1 MLVLAL
7 VLGAVLVASL
17 AISIGA
23 VTVPLRVVWS
33 SIAHHLG
40 IAGAVDDPIQDQIVW
55 DLRVPRALLAFVVGA
70 GLAVAGTV
78 IQATVR
84 NPLGDPYLLGIV
96 PGASAGAV
104 LVFVLGSKSAAG
116 LSLSGAAFV
125 GAMIAFVLTFTLS
138 RQGGRWPPT
147 RLILAG
153 VAVGYLMSAVTFYL
167 ESLADPN
174 QLQGVL
180 FWLLGSVSR
189 ARWSSLGLP
198 SVIVVVSTAWL
209 ILQGRRLNTLA
220 SGEGVPAASLGI
232 NVGRFQFVLMTIVSL
247 LTAAVVAAA
256 GGVGSVGLMVPHIV
270 RVLVGADH
278 RRVLL
283 ASTLLG
289 GVFLIGADVAEQTLQ
304 APVELPIGVVTAA
317 AGAPFFL
324 WLLRSKLSDTQGR

>member
-1 MLVLAL
+1 VLVLVLL
-7 VLGAVLVASL
+7 VSAVLVGSVAV
-17 AISIGA
+17 SIGA
-23 VTVPLRVVWS
+23 VTVPLGVVWR
-33 SIAHHLG
+33 SIAHHVG
-40 IAGAVDDPIQDQIVW
+40 IIGAVEDPIQDQIVW
-55 DLRVPRALLAFVVGA
+55 DLRVPRGLLAFLVGA

-104 LVFVLGSKSAAG
+104 FVLVLGSSAAAG
-116 LSLSGAAFV
+116 LSVSGAAFV
-125 GAMIAFVLTFTLS
+125 GAMIAFVATFALS

-153 VAVGYLMSAVTFYL
+153 VAVGYLMSAVTYYL

-174 QLQGVL
+174 QLSGVL

-189 ARWSSLGLP
+189 ARWSSLSLP
-198 SVIVVVSTAWL
+198 GVVVLVSTAWL
-209 ILQGRRLNTLA
+209 ILQGRRLNALA
-220 SGEGVPAASLGI
+220 SGEETAASLGI
-232 NVGRFQFVLMTIVSL
+232 NVGRFQFVLMTITSL
-247 LTAAVVAAA
+247 LTAAVVAVA
-256 GGVGSVGLMVPHIV
+256 GGVGFVGLMIPHIV

-283 ASTLLG
+283 ASALLG
-289 GVFLIGADVAEQTLQ
+289 GVFLIAADIAARTLQ

-317 AGAPFFL
+317 AGAPFFM
-324 WLLRSKLSDTQGR
+324 WLLRSQLSDPRGR